1 MDIAGLMA
9 ATSILPP
16 PRSCTITLHG
26 SMVPILSSAVNAWC
40 ASGGIARA
48 EYAIVPEI
56 DVEFF
61 LHRRFDID
69 FGQNT
74 NSFGFE

>member
-16 PRSCTITLHG
+16 PKSCTITLHG
-26 SMVPILSSAVNAWC
+26 SMVPILSSAINAWC

-48 EYAIVPEI
+48 EDPIVPKI
-56 DVEFF
+56 DVELF
-61 LHRRFDID
+61 LHRLFDID

-74 NSFGFE
+74 KSFGFE